1 MSDAAAL
8 LLDNLR
14 ESALAVGA
22 AVLPLAALFMLFQV
36 AFLKLPKREVS
47 RILTGTMV
55 ASVGL
60 FLFLVGVG
68 IGFLPFGRAI
78 GAAIGSL
85 PQRWPL
91 VVFGLVLGFVTTWGE
106 PAVRILADQVEEAS
120 SGSIRRSI
128 VLWAVCLGVA
138 LAVGVGMLR
147 IGYGVPLLYLV
158 LPGYAL
164 VVAIM
169 WLSDTGFV
177 AVSIDAGGVAT
188 GPLANTFLLALAFGA
203 SSAIGEKDPLVEG
216 LGLVALIALAPVVSV
231 MTLGALV
238 RRKERRRET

>member
-1 MSDAAAL
+1 
-8 LLDNLR
+8 
-14 ESALAVGA
+14 
-22 AVLPLAALFMLFQV
+22 
-36 AFLKLPKREVS
+36 
-47 RILTGTMV
+47 
-55 ASVGL
+55 VGL